1 MGKLTARLP
10 HFPVSLRFAWLNLL
24 RNGRRSLLSVL
35 IIAIAVFALTSA
47 GGFGLYTYESLKE
60 STARDTGH
68 LTLSQPGYFTQDEDM
83 PLSNGL
89 NNSKTLIKQIIT
101 DEAIRGIQPRVY
113 FSGLVSNGS
122 KSTIFMGTGV
132 NEREFDMKGP
142 FLDIKAGQTLSDVTS
157 SRYNPAEPQVMLGV
171 DLARNLK
178 VDVGDWVT
186 LLATTSDG
194 ALNAFDFNVR
204 GIYSTGV
211 PDLDKRQL
219 YIHITSAQELL
230 ASDKVSTLSVF
241 LFETAQTNAVHQRI
255 AKQLHQLS
263 KTSEPLSNAS
273 EKPSKMSDQLSQPIE
288 ITPWQDRAFFYT
300 KVKDLY
306 DRIFGI
312 MGTVMGLVVFVA
324 LFNTMTMT
332 VTERTREIGT
342 LSALG
347 SYPSEIIRGFL
358 CEAGLLALIG
368 SMLGAVSNALMCVL
382 LLFVDVQMP
391 PPPGRSEG
399 YPLNIYFS
407 FELVALTTIGVMF
420 ICLLAAFF
428 SARKGVN
435 KPITEALIYV

>member
-1 MGKLTARLP
+1 MGKLKQKMSTFLLPTSVRL
-10 HFPVSLRFAWLNLL
+10 AWLNLL
-24 RNGRRSLLSVL
+24 RNSRRSLLSVL

-47 GGFGLYTYESLKE
+47 GGYGLYTYESLRE

-68 LTLSQPGYFTQDEDM
+68 LTLSTPGYFEQDEDM

-89 NNSKTLIKQIIT
+89 DNVQALTKSIIG
-101 DEAIRGIQPRVY
+101 DSDVRGVQPRVY

-142 FLDIKAGQTLSDVTS
+142 FLDVRSGQTLSDVKS
-157 SRYNPAEPQVMLGV
+157 PRYDSQEPQVMLGT

-178 VDVGDWVT
+178 VAVGDWVT

-194 ALNAFDFNVR
+194 ALNAFDFKVQ

-211 PDLDKRQL
+211 PELDKRQL
-219 YIHITSAQELL
+219 YVHITTAQELL

-241 LFETAQTNAVHQRI
+241 LFETNKTSTVQQRI
-255 AKQLHQLS
+255 RMALDKQDAQQG
-263 KTSEPLSNAS
+263 SE
-273 EKPSKMSDQLSQPIE
+273 IE

-312 MGTVMGLVVFVA
+312 MGAVMALVVFVS
-324 LFNTMTMT
+324 LFNTMTMS

-347 SYPSEIIRGFL
+347 SYPSEIVAGFL
-358 CEAGLLALIG
+358 KEAGLLAVIG
-368 SMLGAVSNALMCVL
+368 SAIGALVSGLVSVL
-382 LLFVDVQMP
+382 LLVVDVQMP
-391 PPPGRSEG
+391 PPPGRTEG

-407 FELVALTTIGVMF
+407 LELVGYATLGVLT
-420 ICLLAAFF
+420 ICLLAAYF

-435 KPITEALIYV
+435 KPITEALVYV

>member
-1 MGKLTARLP
+1 MGKLTQGFSSVLIPTSVRLA
-10 HFPVSLRFAWLNLL
+10 SLNLL

-47 GGFGLYTYESLKE
+47 GGYGLYTYESLRE

-68 LTLSQPGYFTQDEDM
+68 LTLSTPGYFEQDEDM

-89 NNSKTLIKQIIT
+89 DNVQALTKSIIG
-101 DEAIRGIQPRVY
+101 DSDVRGVQPRVY

-142 FLDIKAGQTLSDVTS
+142 FLDVRSGQTLSDVKS
-157 SRYNPAEPQVMLGV
+157 PRYDSQEPQVMLGT

-178 VDVGDWVT
+178 VVVGDWVT

-194 ALNAFDFNVR
+194 ALNAFDFKVQ

-211 PDLDKRQL
+211 PELDKRQL
-219 YIHITSAQELL
+219 YVHITTAQELL

-241 LFETAQTNAVHQRI
+241 LFETNKTSTVQQRI
-255 AKQLHQLS
+255 QLALDKQVGQQG
-263 KTSEPLSNAS
+263 
-273 EKPSKMSDQLSQPIE
+273 SDIE

-312 MGTVMGLVVFVA
+312 MGAVMALVVFVS
-324 LFNTMTMT
+324 LFNTMTMS

-347 SYPSEIIRGFL
+347 SYPSEIVAGFL
-358 CEAGLLALIG
+358 KEAGLLAVIG
-368 SMLGAVSNALMCVL
+368 SAIGALVSGLVSVL
-382 LLFVDVQMP
+382 LLVIDVQMP
-391 PPPGRSEG
+391 PPPGRTEG

-407 FELVALTTIGVMF
+407 LELVGYATLGVLT
-420 ICLLAAFF
+420 ICLLAAYF

-435 KPITEALIYV
+435 KPITEALVYV

>member
-1 MGKLTARLP
+1 MKALTVWAPIRL
-10 HFPVSLRFAWLNLL
+10 AWLNLL

-47 GGFGLYTYESLKE
+47 GGYGLYTYESLRE

-68 LTLSQPGYFTQDEDM
+68 LTLSVPGYFEQDEEM

-89 NNSKTLIKQIIT
+89 DSAQALIQNIIGDT
-101 DEAIRGIQPRVY
+101 DVRGVQPRVY
-113 FSGLVSNGS
+113 FSGLVSNGT
-122 KSTIFMGTGV
+122 KTNIFMGTGV

-142 FLDIKAGQTLSDVTS
+142 FLDVRSGSTLSDVNS
-157 SRYNPAEPQVMLGV
+157 PRYDSQEPQVMLGI

-178 VDVGDWVT
+178 VEVGDWVT

-194 ALNAFDFNVR
+194 ALNAFDFKVQ

-219 YIHITSAQELL
+219 YIHVTSSQELL

-241 LFETAQTNAVHQRI
+241 LFETGLTDSVQTRLES
-255 AKQLHQLS
+255 KLS
-263 KTSEPLSNAS
+263 APPFLN
-273 EKPSKMSDQLSQPIE
+273 DLGSQKIE

-312 MGTVMGLVVFVA
+312 MGAVMALVVFVS
-324 LFNTMTMT
+324 LFNTMTMS

-342 LSALG
+342 LAALG
-347 SYPSEIIRGFL
+347 SYPSEIVSGFL
-358 CEAGLLALIG
+358 REAGLLALIG
-368 SMLGAVSNALMCVL
+368 SAVGAITSALVSL
-382 LLFVDVQMP
+382 LLLVVDIQMP

-407 FELVALTTIGVMF
+407 FELVGAATLCVML
-420 ICLLAAFF
+420 ICLTAAYF

-435 KPITEALIYV
+435 KPITEALVYV

>member
-1 MGKLTARLP
+1 MGKLTQGFSSVLFPTSVRL
-10 HFPVSLRFAWLNLL
+10 AWLNLL

-47 GGFGLYTYESLKE
+47 GGYGLYTYESLRE

-68 LTLSQPGYFTQDEDM
+68 LTLSTPGYFEQDEDM

-89 NNSKTLIKQIIT
+89 DNVQALTKSIIG
-101 DEAIRGIQPRVY
+101 DSDVRGVQPRVY

-142 FLDIKAGQTLSDVTS
+142 FLDVCSGQTLSDVKS
-157 SRYNPAEPQVMLGV
+157 PRYDSQEPQVMLGT

-178 VDVGDWVT
+178 VAVGDWVT
-186 LLATTSDG
+186 LLVTTSDG
-194 ALNAFDFNVR
+194 ALNAFDFKVQ

-211 PDLDKRQL
+211 PELDKRQL
-219 YIHITSAQELL
+219 YVHITTAQELL

-241 LFETAQTNAVHQRI
+241 LFETNKTSTVQQRI
-255 AKQLHQLS
+255 RMALDKQDAQQG
-263 KTSEPLSNAS
+263 SE
-273 EKPSKMSDQLSQPIE
+273 IE

-312 MGTVMGLVVFVA
+312 MGAVMALVVFVS
-324 LFNTMTMT
+324 LFNTMTMS

-347 SYPSEIIRGFL
+347 SYPSEIVEGFL
-358 CEAGLLALIG
+358 KEAGLLALIG
-368 SMLGAVSNALMCVL
+368 SAIGALVSGLVSVL
-382 LLFVDVQMP
+382 LLVVDVQMP
-391 PPPGRSEG
+391 PPPGRTEG

-407 FELVALTTIGVMF
+407 LELVGYATLGVLT
-420 ICLLAAFF
+420 ICLLAAYF

-435 KPITEALIYV
+435 KPITEALVYV

>member
-1 MGKLTARLP
+1 MGKLTQGFSSVLFPTSVRL
-10 HFPVSLRFAWLNLL
+10 AWLNLL

-47 GGFGLYTYESLKE
+47 GGYGLYTYESLRE

-68 LTLSQPGYFTQDEDM
+68 LTLSTPGYFEQDEDM

-89 NNSKTLIKQIIT
+89 GSVQALTKSMIG
-101 DEAIRGIQPRVY
+101 DSDVRGVQPRVY

-142 FLDIKAGQTLSDVTS
+142 FLDVRSGQTLSDVKS
-157 SRYNPAEPQVMLGV
+157 PRYDSQEPQVMLGT

-178 VDVGDWVT
+178 VAVGDWVT

-194 ALNAFDFNVR
+194 ALNAFDFKVQ

-211 PDLDKRQL
+211 PELDKRQL
-219 YIHITSAQELL
+219 YVHITTAQELL

-241 LFETAQTNAVHQRI
+241 LFETKKTSTVQQRI
-255 AKQLHQLS
+255 KLALDKQVGQQG
-263 KTSEPLSNAS
+263 
-273 EKPSKMSDQLSQPIE
+273 SDIE

-312 MGTVMGLVVFVA
+312 MGAVMALVVFVS
-324 LFNTMTMT
+324 LFNTMTMS

-347 SYPSEIIRGFL
+347 SYPSEIVAGFL
-358 CEAGLLALIG
+358 KEAGLLAVIG
-368 SMLGAVSNALMCVL
+368 SAIGALVSGLVSVL
-382 LLFVDVQMP
+382 LLVIDVQMP
-391 PPPGRSEG
+391 PPPGRTEG

-407 FELVALTTIGVMF
+407 LELVGYATLGVMT
-420 ICLLAAFF
+420 ICLLAAYF

-435 KPITEALIYV
+435 KPITEALVYV

>member
-1 MGKLTARLP
+1 MGKLTQGFSSVLLPTSVRL
-10 HFPVSLRFAWLNLL
+10 AWLNLL

-47 GGFGLYTYESLKE
+47 GGYGLYTYESLRE
-60 STARDTGH
+60 STACDMGH
-68 LTLSQPGYFTQDEDM
+68 LTLSTPGYFEQDEDM

-89 NNSKTLIKQIIT
+89 DNVQALTKSIIG
-101 DEAIRGIQPRVY
+101 DSDVRGVQPRVY

-132 NEREFDMKGP
+132 NEREFDIKGP
-142 FLDIKAGQTLSDVTS
+142 FLDVRSGQTLSDVKS
-157 SRYNPAEPQVMLGV
+157 PRYDSQEPQVMLGT

-178 VDVGDWVT
+178 VAVGDWVT

-194 ALNAFDFNVR
+194 ALNAFDFKVQ

-211 PDLDKRQL
+211 PELDKRQL
-219 YIHITSAQELL
+219 YIHITTAQELL

-241 LFETAQTNAVHQRI
+241 LFETNKTSTVQQRI
-255 AKQLHQLS
+255 QLALDKQVGQQGS
-263 KTSEPLSNAS
+263 G
-273 EKPSKMSDQLSQPIE
+273 IE

-312 MGTVMGLVVFVA
+312 MGAVMALVVFVS
-324 LFNTMTMT
+324 LFNTMTMS

-347 SYPSEIIRGFL
+347 SYPSEIVAGFL
-358 CEAGLLALIG
+358 KEAGLLAVIG
-368 SMLGAVSNALMCVL
+368 SAIGTLVSGLVSMLLPVIDA
-382 LLFVDVQMP
+382 QMP
-391 PPPGRSEG
+391 PPPGRTEG

-407 FELVALTTIGVMF
+407 LELVGYATLGVLT
-420 ICLLAAFF
+420 ICLLAAYF

-435 KPITEALIYV
+435 KPITEALVYV

>member
-1 MGKLTARLP
+1 MGKLAARLP

-24 RNGRRSLLSVL
+24 RNGRRSLLSIL

-68 LTLSQPGYFTQDEDM
+68 LTLSQPNYFTQDEDM

-89 NNSKTLIKQIIT
+89 DNSQALIKQIIA
-101 DEAIRGIQPRVY
+101 DDAIRGIQPRIY
-113 FSGLVSNGS
+113 LSGLVSNGS

-132 NEREFDMKGP
+132 NDREFDMKGP
-142 FLDIKAGQTLSDVTS
+142 FLDIRAGQSLSDVTS
-157 SRYNPAEPQVMLGV
+157 SRYDPAEPQVMLGV

-178 VDVGDWVT
+178 VDIGDWVT

-241 LFETAQTNAVHQRI
+241 LFETAQTNAVHQRLSQ
-255 AKQLHQLS
+255 QLHQRLSSSDQLS
-263 KTSEPLSNAS
+263 KTS
-273 EKPSKMSDQLSQPIE
+273 DQLPQPIE
-288 ITPWQDRAFFYT
+288 ITPWQDRAFFYN

-347 SYPSEIIRGFL
+347 SYPSEIVRGFL

-407 FELVALTTIGVMF
+407 FELVAFTTIGVMF
-420 ICLLAAFF
+420 ICLLAALF